1 MAFLGWAT
9 MTEGPP
15 RSMTIKGRAE
25 RRANGGERMKTR
37 AAVLRE
43 VGKEWEIIELDLD
56 PPKAGEVLVRF
67 VASGLCH
74 SDDHLRTGDIPVRY
88 PIVGGHEGAGIVEE
102 VGAGVTRLQV
112 GDHIVC
118 SFLPVCGHCRFCAR
132 GLTNLCDLGALLVDN
147 CLPDGT
153 FRFHAEGQDFGQMC
167 LLGTFSQWATLSE
180 HSCVKVDQDLP
191 LQTVVLVG
199 CGVPTGWGTAV
210 NAGGVRPGDTVVV
223 YGIGGVGINAVQGA
237 AFAGAKNIVAVD
249 PLPNK
254 REIAERLGATHSA
267 ADAAQAQQIVTDLT
281 QGVGADQ
288 ALVTVGVV
296 TEDVI
301 EAAFAAIRKHGAV
314 IVTGLAGPGKKNI
327 QLSSF
332 ELTLFE
338 KRIEG
343 ALFGGGNPF
352 DDIPLMLD
360 LYRSGRLKLDELVT
374 SQYRLEDVNR
384 GYQDLLEGRNV
395 RGVLIHEH

>member
-1 MAFLGWAT
+1 MDPAA
-9 MTEGPP
+9 
-15 RSMTIKGRAE
+15 
-25 RRANGGERMKTR
+25 GEWMKTK

-43 VGKEWEIIELDLD
+43 VGKDWEIIELDLD
-56 PPKAGEVLVRF
+56 PPKAGEVLVRY

-88 PIVGGHEGAGIVEE
+88 PIVGGHEGAGVVEE
-102 VGAGVTRLQV
+102 VGPGVTRLQP

-118 SFLPVCGHCRFCAR
+118 SFLPACGHCRFCAR
-132 GLTNLCDLGALLVDN
+132 GQTNLCDMGYLLVEN
-147 CLPDGT
+147 SLPDGT

-167 LLGTFSQWATLSE
+167 LVGTFSQWATVSVA
-180 HSCVKVDQDLP
+180 SCIKIDDDLP
-191 LQTVVLVG
+191 LETVALVG
-199 CGVPTGWGTAV
+199 CGVPTGFGTSV
-210 NAGGVRPGDTVVV
+210 NLGGVRPGDTVVI

-237 AFAGAKNIVAVD
+237 AIAGAVNIIAVD

-254 REIAERLGATHSA
+254 REVAEQFGATHSA
-267 ADAAQAQQIVTDLT
+267 ADAAQAQQLVTELT
-281 QGVGADQ
+281 RGVGADQ

-296 TEDVI
+296 TQDVI
-301 EAAFAAIRKHGAV
+301 DAAFAAIRKHGTV

-332 ELTLFE
+332 ELTLFQ
-338 KRIEG
+338 KRLEG

-360 LYRSGRLKLDELVT
+360 LYRAGRLKLDELIT
-374 SQYRLEDVNR
+374 TRYRLDEVNQ
-384 GYQDLLEGRNV
+384 GYRDLLDGRNI
-395 RGVLIHEH
+395 RGLLVHDH